1 MILVSLP
8 EEAAALHIRSQLAA
22 TLEYHIERKGW
33 SQTEAARALK
43 VPQPTVSKIV
53 NGNIEKLSIE
63 FLIKLMVRA
72 GLPVSISGGHWD
84 GAGVLLIIQRPPRRT
99 WPPPALWR
107 PQQRFRRGRKA
118 GMAAI
123 REGGGALCQGLSLD
137 LRSRQPTELED
148 AVGTLNTRSTKVS
161 RPTSAAAAPATT
173 INGIK

>member
-1 MILVSLP
+1 MSHNPFLDLGFPP

-72 GLPVSISGGHWD
+72 GLPVSISGGRSASGRRVAHHL
-84 GAGVLLIIQRPPRRT
+84 GVT
-99 WPPPALWR
+99 A
-107 PQQRFRRGRKA
+107 
-118 GMAAI
+118 
-123 REGGGALCQGLSLD
+123 
-137 LRSRQPTELED
+137 
-148 AVGTLNTRSTKVS
+148 
-161 RPTSAAAAPATT
+161 
-173 INGIK
+173 